1 MSSTDSCLQ
10 YRQLFRAQSA
20 VYCNSAPTNTW
31 RTHCTLFSAITHTSN
46 AGCVIKQATVTWCF
60 VKNSFLMS
68 DTKLG
73 GGVEFPKFC
82 VKSVWI
88 QTQPSPHPLAT
99 IPIPLTCVKC
109 LRSTM
114 PYVSVRKFRIQNHL
128 HSHFNPAHGFKNVQI
143 FLQAKG
149 STSQLNSINCAVIN
163 HMTLNGC
170 VVSKTSCPAELV
182 EIPMG
187 NGRVFRV

>member
-20 VYCNSAPTNTW
+20 VYCNSARTNTW

-68 DTKLG
+68 YTKLRI
-73 GGVEFPKFC
+73 GVEFPKSC
-82 VKSVWI
+82 VKSVSI
-88 QTQPSPHPLAT
+88 QTQQSPQPLARL
-99 IPIPLTCVKC
+99 PIPLTCVKC

-114 PYVSVRKFRIQNHL
+114 PYVSVRKFRKNFRITSTHISTLPMDLRMSKFSFRPKDPL
-128 HSHFNPAHGFKNVQI
+128 HS
-143 FLQAKG
+143 
-149 STSQLNSINCAVIN
+149 
-163 HMTLNGC
+163 
-170 VVSKTSCPAELV
+170 
-182 EIPMG
+182 
-187 NGRVFRV
+187 

>member
-20 VYCNSAPTNTW
+20 VYCNSARTNTW

-68 DTKLG
+68 LTKLRS
-73 GGVEFPKFC
+73 GVEIPKLC
-82 VKSVWI
+82 VKSVSI
-88 QTQPSPHPLAT
+88 QTQQSPHPLAT
-99 IPIPLTCVKC
+99 VPVKC

-114 PYVSVRKFRIQNHL
+114 PYVRVRKFMNNFRITSTHISSMPMDLRMSKFSFRPKDPL
-128 HSHFNPAHGFKNVQI
+128 HS
-143 FLQAKG
+143 
-149 STSQLNSINCAVIN
+149 
-163 HMTLNGC
+163 
-170 VVSKTSCPAELV
+170 
-182 EIPMG
+182 
-187 NGRVFRV
+187 